1 MNITVT
7 RRIRQGAFVMCL
19 LGCLAAIPWAAAQS
33 TDNSTPTRTRR
44 RDPNRL
50 PTDGRSF
57 GPEVNRLQ
65 NENPKTAREEATGPG
80 AAPNWTN
87 APAFLRDAF
96 TFTRVHYDVDP
107 NAPGHSGQLRWSI
120 DFPDSDLNLSW
131 RLKQLTSLQ
140 VNPDGRVLRLTEDE
154 LYHYPFL
161 YFVEPGR
168 MLLSD
173 QEADILR
180 RYLLNGGFVMFDDF
194 WGETEWGVFELQ
206 MKKVFPDKF
215 PVDLPMTHKIFHCVF
230 DLRETP
236 QVPGLPHYQAGRT
249 YERLD
254 AKDPHYRGISDDKG
268 RLMVLICHNTDMG
281 DGWEREGE
289 DEGYFRDHAEKFAY
303 PLGVNIVFYA
313 MTH

>member
-1 MNITVT
+1 MK
-7 RRIRQGAFVMCL
+7 RIRH
-19 LGCLAAIPWAAAQS
+19 LAAIALLGACCAVVGWTAAQDPDAPS
-33 TDNSTPTRTRR
+33 TRTRR
-44 RDPNRL
+44 RNPNRL

-57 GPEVNRLQ
+57 GPEVQRLQ
-65 NENPKTAREEATGPG
+65 NENPRTAREEATGPG

-96 TFTRVHYDVDP
+96 TFVRVHYDVDP
-107 NAPGHSGQLRWSI
+107 ESPGSSGQLRWAI

-140 VNPDGRVLRLTEDE
+140 VDPNGRVLRLTEKE
-154 LYHYPFL
+154 LFSYPFI
-161 YFVEPGR
+161 YIVEPAR
-168 MLLSD
+168 LLFTD
-173 QEADILR
+173 QEADLLR
-180 RYLLNGGFVMFDDF
+180 RYLLNGGFLMFDDF
-194 WGETEWGVFELQ
+194 WSEEEWEKFEKQ
-206 MKKVFPDKF
+206 IRRVFPDRK
-215 PVDLPMTHKIFHCVF
+215 PVDLPMSHPIFHCVF
-230 DLRETP
+230 DLKETP
-236 QVPGLPHYQAGRT
+236 QVPGLPHYEAGRS
-249 YERLD
+249 YERAD

-289 DEGYFRDHAEKFAY
+289 NEGYFRDHAEKFAY